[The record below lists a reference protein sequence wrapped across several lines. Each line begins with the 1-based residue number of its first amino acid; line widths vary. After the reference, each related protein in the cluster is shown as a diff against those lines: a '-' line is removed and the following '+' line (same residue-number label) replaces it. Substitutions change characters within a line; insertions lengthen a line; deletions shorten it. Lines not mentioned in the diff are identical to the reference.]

1 MGECEVGAG
10 QNAVGGKVDIDVGE
24 VDVLGLAF

>member
-10 QNAVGGKVDIDVGE
+10 QNAVGGEVDIDVGE